1 MRRHFLASL
10 IMLLG
15 LTVVLGFGY
24 PLLVTGLSAVL
35 FRHQADGSLVYR
47 GRQLTGSSLLGQSF
61 DGSKGN
67 PLPGYFQPRPSAAG
81 TGYDATSS
89 AAPNLRPSNPLLI

>member
-35 FRHQADGSLVYR
+35 FRHQADG
-47 GRQLTGSSLLGQSF
+47 
-61 DGSKGN
+61 
-67 PLPGYFQPRPSAAG
+67 
-81 TGYDATSS
+81 
-89 AAPNLRPSNPLLI
+89 